1 MLTNTRK
8 YLLIIFIAITSF
20 PAFTF
25 AQGFRD
31 FDTSYTEP
39 QNIDVSIFRAI
50 NKGRNGF
57 SDAVIPITDK
67 SVLPVAI
74 TLPLMF
80 GAVSRINYNYYEGN
94 TAALMLLSEVTSGAV
109 VFGLKNIIKRE
120 RPYATLK
127 NVHFN
132 KNNSPTDRYS
142 FPSGHTATAFSIATI
157 LTLRY
162 PDEPFVIAGSFL
174 YAGFVGYGRM
184 YLGVHYLTDVFT
196 GMLIGAG
203 SSALMYSLR
212 NEIINAKNNL
222 FNEPNRPD
230 SDHHNF
236 TPAFYLA
243 GFIITD
249 IINYKLLKSNIGI
262 LSNTSLSVDPSY
274 GRINFTK
281 GF

>member
-1 MLTNTRK
+1 MITITRK
-8 YLLIIFIAITSF
+8 YFLIILIIIPSF
-20 PAFTF
+20 VF

-31 FDTSYTEP
+31 LDTSTTEP
-39 QNIDVSIFRAI
+39 QNLDVSIFRAI
-50 NKGRNGF
+50 NNGRNGF

-74 TLPLMF
+74 TLPLML
-80 GAVSRINYNYYEGN
+80 GAVSRINDNYYEGN
-94 TAALMLLSEVTSGAV
+94 TAALMLLSEVTSSAV

-127 NVHFN
+127 DVYFN

-142 FPSGHTATAFSIATI
+142 FPSGHTATAFSMATI

-184 YLGVHYLTDVFT
+184 YLGVHYPSDVFT

-212 NEIINAKNNL
+212 KEIINAKNNL

-230 SDHHNF
+230 SDNHNF
-236 TPAFYLA
+236 SPAFYLA
-243 GFIITD
+243 GFILTD
-249 IINYKLLKSNIGI
+249 FINYKLLKSNLGI
-262 LSNTSLSVDPSY
+262 LSNTSVSVDPNY
-274 GRINFTK
+274 GRIIFTK